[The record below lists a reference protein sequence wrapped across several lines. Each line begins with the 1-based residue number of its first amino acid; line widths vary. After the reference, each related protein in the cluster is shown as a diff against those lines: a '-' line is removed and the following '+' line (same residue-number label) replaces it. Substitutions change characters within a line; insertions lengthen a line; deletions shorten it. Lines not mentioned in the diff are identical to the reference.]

1 MVEGSANKLKDLRR
15 QNGYSQKQVADKLMV
30 SPSIISG
37 YENSERTPSVEILLK
52 LAHLY
57 RCSTDFLLGLTT
69 KTPVEHVEL
78 CGLTAQ
84 ERQSIRILVQSLK
97 EKQGC
102 PGNSN

>member
-1 MVEGSANKLKDLRR
+1 MIEGLADKLKDLRR

-78 CGLTAQ
+78 CGLTAR
-84 ERQSIRILVQSLK
+84 EIQSIRILVESLRD
-97 EKQGC
+97 KQVAPC
-102 PGNSN
+102 NNN

>member
-1 MVEGSANKLKDLRR
+1 
-15 QNGYSQKQVADKLMV
+15 MV

-78 CGLTAQ
+78 CGLTAR
-84 ERQSIRILVQSLK
+84 EIQSIRILVESLR
-97 EKQGC
+97 EK
-102 PGNSN
+102 

>member
-1 MVEGSANKLKDLRR
+1 
-15 QNGYSQKQVADKLMV
+15 MV

-78 CGLTAQ
+78 CGLTAS
-84 ERQSIRILVQSLK
+84 EIQSIRILVESLR
-97 EKQGC
+97 EKQVAPC
-102 PGNSN
+102 NNN

>member
-1 MVEGSANKLKDLRR
+1 MVEGLANKLKDLRR

-37 YENSERTPSVEILLK
+37 Y
-52 LAHLY
+52 
-57 RCSTDFLLGLTT
+57 
-69 KTPVEHVEL
+69 
-78 CGLTAQ
+78 
-84 ERQSIRILVQSLK
+84 RILVQSLK

>member
-1 MVEGSANKLKDLRR
+1 MVIHK
-15 QNGYSQKQVADKLMV
+15 KQVADKLMV

-78 CGLTAQ
+78 CGLTAS
-84 ERQSIRILVQSLK
+84 EIQSIRILVESLR
-97 EKQGC
+97 EKQVAPC
-102 PGNSN
+102 NNN

>member
-1 MVEGSANKLKDLRR
+1 MVEGLAKKLKDLRR

-57 RCSTDFLLGLTT
+57 HCSTDFLLGLTP
-69 KTPVEHVEL
+69 KAPVEHVEL

-84 ERQSIRILVQSLK
+84 EIQSIRILVESLK

-102 PGNSN
+102 LGNNN

>member
-1 MVEGSANKLKDLRR
+1 MVEGLADKLKDLRK

-57 RCSTDFLLGLTT
+57 RCSTDFLLGLTP
-69 KTPVEHVEL
+69 KAPVEHVEL
-78 CGLTAQ
+78 CGLTAR
-84 ERQSIRILVQSLK
+84 EIQSIRILVESLR
-97 EKQGC
+97 EKQVAPC
-102 PGNSN
+102 NNN